1 MGESRGEIWIKF
13 FSQLLNDIIKAIR
26 KLIGIGFTT
35 IHILT
40 DHGFLSFNDKDD
52 DFKLKDLKED
62 YIIKKRRFL
71 VSKES
76 DIQNFIK
83 EQLEPLEGYYI
94 YYPRSI
100 FYLKK
105 DTFFHG
111 GISIQE
117 LIIPH
122 IEIQVKDKKIKKR
135 PLIKI
140 QEIDGLYNKLFQI
153 FIKSKILSTGLDPL
167 VTSRKIKVWG
177 EYEGEII
184 TNSPIIDTNPGLN
197 KIMLR
202 IIKFNISKGNII
214 SIIVQDE
221 ITEEILDKIK
231 VEVKKEFIDDF

>member
-26 KLIGIGFTT
+26 KLIRIGFTT

-52 DFKLKDLKED
+52 DFKLKDLQED

-83 EQLEPLEGYYI
+83 EQLESLKGYYI

-105 DTFFHG
+105 DTYFHG

-122 IEIQVKDKKIKKR
+122 IEIQVKDKKIKQR

-140 QEIDGLYNKLFQI
+140 QKLEGIYNKLFQI

-167 VTSRKIKVWG
+167 VNSRKIKVWG
-177 EYEGEII
+177 EIKGEVI
-184 TNSPIIDTNPGLN
+184 TNLPIIDTNPGLN
-197 KIMLR
+197 KITLR
-202 IIKFNISKGNII
+202 ISKPNVSKGVLM
-214 SIIVQDE
+214 SIIVQDDV
-221 ITEEILDKIK
+221 TEEILDKLQVEIK
-231 VEVKKEFIDDF
+231 KDFIDDF